1 MTSDSRRNTSKP
13 TAPHPD
19 AILLWLM
26 AEHTK
31 AQARVEAADI
41 LLEAKP
47 RNRLAEAKFE
57 RLCWTVSDIED
68 VILAQP
74 AHTPEGLRIKARIA
88 ARYMQA
94 PGGSGLAHL
103 RSPRS
108 LRSGVH
114 VLDRERP
121 TRDLQCRHAAIARQQ
136 VGGNSEGGND
146 EAQTRRYGSPPT
158 GCLP

>member
-1 MTSDSRRNTSKP
+1 MTSDSRRRASKP

-47 RNRLAEAKFE
+47 RNRLAEAKFD

-74 AHTPEGLRIKARIA
+74 THTPEGLGIKARIA

-94 PGGSGLAHL
+94 PEDRGWRTYEVLGHFVQEIMCWTGSG
-103 RSPRS
+103 
-108 LRSGVH
+108 
-114 VLDRERP
+114 RP
-121 TRDLQCRHAAIARQQ
+121 EASSVVMRHRTTAGR
-136 VGGNSEGGND
+136 G
-146 EAQTRRYGSPPT
+146 
-158 GCLP
+158 